1 MTRRGFSRAEPPA
14 RGQAPESATFA
25 ARPMK
30 PQSLGE
36 RVVGGKLRVPASAC
50 SFVIEQDQ
58 QAWQF
63 ATDDKGAE
71 LTRFSMVVNSGRP
84 ILGHGWWGNLGIDLA
99 GVRFR
104 QRMPALE
111 NHDTNR
117 RLGFTESVRHDQ
129 ARGIVAEGR
138 MLSNPAARQIT
149 ADSRDG
155 FPFQASCYLKPA
167 RVQLVDEGEEV
178 EVNGFV
184 MKGPGAVFRES
195 TMREVTFCPL
205 GADPETSA
213 AMLADDGDAF
223 DAAIVRPSENPH
235 MTKKLTQEPEQA
247 PAAALAVPV
256 PNPASVDAQA
266 ERQRSRA
273 ILGSA
278 VPEQH
283 ALALALI
290 ESDKDLPTCLLELNQ
305 DLRARLAAKPA
316 TVPAT
321 PTSDEQRAREAQLAD
336 ALQSRGNGN
345 TNRLALVTD
354 EGRQLAE
361 IEAMPDGADKWK
373 RQFAVLKPDQRAEF
387 SSEAVFAAWM
397 ANRDRVRVQSV
408 GADSGAVKL
417 SGAVS
422 SLGYRN
428 VVGSYFMRLE
438 EVGMASW
445 VSSIASMMT
454 SDQPMELYK
463 FLGAAPTPRK
473 WTGERSR
480 QQLTDFG
487 MKVFNDKF
495 EDTIEADI
503 DDLRRD
509 KTGQI
514 RARISDL
521 AGKVATLPQRVLT
534 DILINNATGYDGVAL
549 YSDSHSVGQSG
560 TTDNLLGA
568 TVVSADAPTAT
579 EMTNAI
585 LASIQAILGFK
596 DDSGDPANAE
606 AKSFAVMVPTK
617 YWASLVAAIRNDF
630 LANGVTNTLKT
641 SGIEIT
647 PIVNPRLTGTAAA
660 AGRRIY
666 TFRTDAAVRALIWQ
680 DEAIA
685 DAMKVLGP
693 ESDNGFWRES
703 VAFGAKR
710 IGNGAVGRFELTAR
724 TEFST

>member
-1 MTRRGFSRAEPPA
+1 
-14 RGQAPESATFA
+14 
-25 ARPMK
+25 MK

-223 DAAIVRPSENPH
+223 DAAIVRSEKLH
-235 MTKKLTQEPEQA
+235 MTKKLQID
-247 PAAALAVPV
+247 PAAPQELSPTPA
-256 PNPASVDAQA
+256 PNPTPTDAQA
-266 ERQRSRA
+266 ERQRAKA
-273 ILGSA
+273 ILSSA

-283 ALALALI
+283 DLALALI
-290 ESDKDLPTCLLELNQ
+290 ASDKDLPTCLLELNQ

-321 PTSDEQRAREAQLAD
+321 PAGDDRERQAQLATQLAD

-354 EGRQLAE
+354 ESRQLAE

-397 ANRDRVRVQSV
+397 ANHKKVRISGV
-408 GADSGAVKL
+408 GADIGPVML
-417 SGAVS
+417 SGALGS
-422 SLGYRN
+422 IGYRN
-428 VVGSYFMRLE
+428 VVGSYFNRLE
-438 EVGMASW
+438 ETAAASW
-445 VSSIASMMT
+445 VASVASMMT

-463 FLGAAPTPRK
+463 FLGAAPAPKK
-473 WTGERSR
+473 WLGERRR

-487 MKVFNDKF
+487 IKVFNDKF

-509 KTGQI
+509 KTGQLSM
-514 RARISDL
+514 RISDL
-521 AGKVATLPQRVLT
+521 AGKVATLPQRVLSE
-534 DILINNATGYDGVAL
+534 ILINNATAYDGVAL
-549 YSDSHSVGQSG
+549 YSDSHNVGASG
-560 TTDNLLGA
+560 GVDNLLGS
-568 TVVSADAPTAT
+568 SASAPDAPTAA
-579 EMTNAI
+579 EMQAAI
-585 LASIQAILGFK
+585 LSSIQAILGFK
-596 DDSGDPANAE
+596 DDSGDPANAD
-606 AKSFAVMVPTK
+606 ARRFVVMVPTK
-617 YWASLVAAIRNDF
+617 YWQATVAAVGNEF
-630 LANGVTNTLKT
+630 LANGVTNTIKNT
-641 SGIEIT
+641 GFEII
-647 PIVNPRLTGTAAA
+647 PVYNPRLTNTAAA
-660 AGRRIY
+660 AGRRFY
-666 TFRTDAAVRALIWQ
+666 TFRADASVRALIWQ
-680 DEAIA
+680 DEQIA

-693 ESDNGFWRES
+693 ESDNGFWRDS

-710 IGNGAVGRFELTAR
+710 LGNGAAGRFELTTR
-724 TEFST
+724 TEFS